1 VAGGAAARHHPI
13 HPPFS
18 PRDAEREGGRGMSGA
33 KPRRVNSLVSELA
46 FCIEMR

>member
-1 VAGGAAARHHPI
+1 VAGGAAAHHHPI

-18 PRDAEREGGRGMSGA
+18 PRDAEREGGMSGA
-33 KPRRVNSLVSELA
+33 KPRRVNPLVSELA